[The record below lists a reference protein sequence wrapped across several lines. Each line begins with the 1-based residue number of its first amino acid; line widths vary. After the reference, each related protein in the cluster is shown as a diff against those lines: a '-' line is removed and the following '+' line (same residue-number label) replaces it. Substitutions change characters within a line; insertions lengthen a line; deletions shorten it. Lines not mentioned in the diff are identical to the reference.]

1 MTPRADIG
9 TVDDLCAEA
18 IEAAGHS
25 DFGADDDNFR
35 EALGVLL
42 DSYGGEADLTR
53 LGATMTRHNLR
64 SGLVARLL
72 SEAAWKRYP
81 AHVDVTVDRPIFV
94 TGLPRTGTTAL
105 HRLLGADPAHQGLE
119 LWLAE
124 YPQPR
129 PPREEWDSFP
139 EYRQL
144 QAYYAK
150 AHRENPEFLG
160 LHYIAEDV
168 LEECWQLL
176 RQSVHSVSFESLAHV
191 PTYAQW
197 LAEQDWAPSFRRHRK
212 NLQLIGLNDAEKR
225 WVLKNPSHLF
235 SLNAI
240 LEVYPDALIVQCH
253 RAPETLLA
261 SMCSLAEHSTEG
273 WSNTFVGSQI
283 GRDVLDTWARAI
295 EQFNTA
301 RASHNPEQFCDVDYF
316 DFVADPVGTACGVY
330 KRFGVPLTDQAVLA
344 MQEAHAEGSHG
355 PGAPKHRYSLTDYGL
370 TTAAVQARFDL
381 GAR

>member
-1 MTPRADIG
+1 M
-9 TVDDLCAEA
+9 
-18 IEAAGHS
+18 
-25 DFGADDDNFR
+25 
-35 EALGVLL
+35 
-42 DSYGGEADLTR
+42 
-53 LGATMTRHNLR
+53 
-64 SGLVARLL
+64 
-72 SEAAWKRYP
+72 
-81 AHVDVTVDRPIFV
+81 
-94 TGLPRTGTTAL
+94 
-105 HRLLGADPAHQGLE
+105 
-119 LWLAE
+119 
-124 YPQPR
+124 
-129 PPREEWDSFP
+129 
-139 EYRQL
+139 
-144 QAYYAK
+144 
-150 AHRENPEFLG
+150 
-160 LHYIAEDV
+160 
-168 LEECWQLL
+168 
-176 RQSVHSVSFESLAHV
+176 
-191 PTYAQW
+191 
-197 LAEQDWAPSFRRHRK
+197 
-212 NLQLIGLNDAEKR
+212 
-225 WVLKNPSHLF
+225 LKNPSHLF